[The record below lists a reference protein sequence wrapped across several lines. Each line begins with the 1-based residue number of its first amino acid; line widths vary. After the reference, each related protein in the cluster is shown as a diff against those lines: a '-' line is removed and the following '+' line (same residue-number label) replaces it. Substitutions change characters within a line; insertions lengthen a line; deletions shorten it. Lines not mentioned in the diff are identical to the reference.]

1 MFLYATTISI
11 FYNYLHKKNP
21 GRINKKLPNYC
32 KLLNIDNINFPPA
45 IKHIQQFE
53 KDNPTISITIF
64 EFGGI
69 KKIDDDNNDDDDDN
83 DDNNNNETTIIIML
97 LLILKNT
104 MIVKQLLLILTL
116 IKKKKKRNLK
126 ENIE

>member
-1 MFLYATTISI
+1 MFLFATTIGI

-32 KLLNIDNINFPPA
+32 KLLNFDNINFPPT

-53 KDNPTISITIF
+53 KDNPTISIAIF
-64 EFGGI
+64 EFGWI

-83 DDNNNNETTIIIML
+83 DDNNNNKNNNNNNTFTNIEKYHDSETTIINI
-97 LLILKNT
+97 NT
-104 MIVKQLLLILTL
+104 NQK
-116 IKKKKKRNLK
+116 IK
-126 ENIE
+126 